1 MSNRCCG
8 SCTRFPSHHSL
19 HKRTALHVTRRG
31 HRKRRSHRH
40 VYYIYIIGSAAFLKK
55 RRYQSFHS
63 PILLLSYSSVHPS
76 FQSCMHLFH
85 CLICGGSGV
94 FPLRSRSTVPHRQ
107 CSRWQKL
114 HLYFHMIISFYR
126 SDSWDRANVQRSER
140 NEWCSGV
147 QKSERNEWCSEEQT
161 GEIMCALKTADVMKC
176 EAEGG
181 VSDLHHHCV
190 WFTLQQLSGDVGEG
204 RGSVCGWGGGVTL

>member
-63 PILLLSYSSVHPS
+63 SVLLLSYSSVHPS

-85 CLICGGSGV
+85 CLICLGRGV

-107 CSRWQKL
+107 CSLWQNSIFIFTWL
-114 HLYFHMIISFYR
+114 LVFTDQIPETEIMFR
-126 SDSWDRANVQRSER
+126 GARGTSDVQVFRRARGTSDVQR
-140 NEWCSGV
+140 NKQG
-147 QKSERNEWCSEEQT
+147 K
-161 GEIMCALKTADVMKC
+161 
-176 EAEGG
+176 
-181 VSDLHHHCV
+181 
-190 WFTLQQLSGDVGEG
+190 
-204 RGSVCGWGGGVTL
+204 